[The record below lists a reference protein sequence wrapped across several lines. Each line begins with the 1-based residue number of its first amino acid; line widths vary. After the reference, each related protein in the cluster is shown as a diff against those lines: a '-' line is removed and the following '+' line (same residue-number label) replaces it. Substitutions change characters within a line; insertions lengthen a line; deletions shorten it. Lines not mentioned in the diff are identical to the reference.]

1 MDNYVTGTAIRTLRE
16 KQHLTQLQLAEQIS
30 VSDKTVSKWETGR
43 GFPDISL
50 LEPLAAALRVSV
62 PELLSGEQVINVN
75 RAANMRRSRLYVCPV
90 CGNVLHAAG
99 SAMISCCGV
108 TLPPLEAEQPDE
120 AHDVRIEDIE
130 HELYIFSAHPMNKSH
145 YLSFAACCTDD
156 RFELVRFY
164 PEGNAE
170 ARFFRRGHGILY
182 WYCNRTD
189 CFLSNFNFF
198 WRNRS
203 VFFEAG
209 AVFVLFFSI
218 LKFL

>member
-16 KQHLTQLQLAEQIS
+16 KQHLTQAQLAEQIN

-108 TLPPLEAEQPDE
+108 TLPP
-120 AHDVRIEDIE
+120 R
-130 HELYIFSAHPMNKSH
+130 SR
-145 YLSFAACCTDD
+145 AA
-156 RFELVRFY
+156 
-164 PEGNAE
+164 
-170 ARFFRRGHGILY
+170 RRGARRPH
-182 WYCNRTD
+182 
-189 CFLSNFNFF
+189 
-198 WRNRS
+198 
-203 VFFEAG
+203 
-209 AVFVLFFSI
+209 
-218 LKFL
+218 